1 VTVSQAA
8 RIRVLITKAVNGH
21 RVKGVC
27 KRHAKTGKKCAT
39 TITKRTLS
47 FSGKAGRNSFK
58 LKLRGLAK
66 GRYTAA
72 ITAQNANGKSRTVKR
87 KFTIT
92 HRA

>member
-1 VTVSQAA
+1 VP
-8 RIRVLITKAVNGH
+8 
-21 RVKGVC
+21 
-27 KRHAKTGKKCAT
+27 
-39 TITKRTLS
+39 
-47 FSGKAGRNSFK
+47 SGKAGRNSFK